1 MQTTTRG
8 SPLGATRGDTAG
20 ASEDATGAGAFWSR
34 LKRRGSKL
42 LADPLQ
48 RRVYLAGLVI
58 SGALVALIANKA
70 TETNR
75 LLERNLE
82 VELGTHLH
90 AVGISLRE
98 SLNLADY
105 VARQSRAQWVGE
117 ESLRLHGDLLND
129 IPNFKQLITQVA
141 IIDRNGML
149 QATSLDRNA
158 QRIDLSDRKHFLVH
172 QTSGVD
178 APYLSQPLVG
188 RVSKVLTA
196 QFTRPIFD
204 GRGDFNG
211 VVVVSLNFDYLQ
223 KMLLDQNG
231 TTEHNVVVR
240 AAAPLGTPGGNREAM
255 STLIALSGIAQ
266 PQGSVPSSYVSAME
280 QEQIGKEMVLKDF
293 GLVLN
298 VSVPREPFEHELD
311 TNLMYAVALGA
322 LLVFGVGYYAL
333 QMLASIRSRSRILL
347 ELEESQIKANSAN
360 AMKSKFVSSI
370 SHELRTPLNGILG
383 FSELIGM
390 SDDIAEAQHY
400 GNIVNKSATH
410 LHQLVNTLL
419 DLAKIE
425 AGQMEVVNIRS
436 DVRDLCNSVLSI
448 HRYGV
453 EKKGLALDVK
463 YQPGMP
469 ATVVTDHIKLMQI
482 LNNLLSNAVKFT
494 DEGAIFLTVGF
505 EQSQWS
511 FSVADTGIGMSP
523 EQVNQVFERFNNVKL
538 DDGLA
543 SERAGAGLGM
553 ALCKDFA
560 ELLGGSIHVYSEP
573 RSGTVVKVVL
583 PQNDDV

>member
-1 MQTTTRG
+1 M
-8 SPLGATRGDTAG
+8 GATSGDTPR
-20 ASEDATGAGAFWSR
+20 ASEDGTGGGTFWSR
-34 LKRRGSKL
+34 LKLRGSKL

-48 RRVYLAGLVI
+48 SRIYLACLLI
-58 SGALVALIANKA
+58 SGALVVLIGSNA

-82 VELGTHLH
+82 VELSTHLH

-105 VARQSRAQWVGE
+105 VARQARGQWEGENTLRA
-117 ESLRLHGDLLND
+117 HGDLIND

-149 QATSLDRNA
+149 QASSLDKNVK
-158 QRIDLSDRKHFLVH
+158 RIDLSDRKHFLVH
-172 QTSGVD
+172 KTSGVD
-178 APYLSQPLVG
+178 VSYLSQPLVG

-196 QFTRPIFD
+196 QFTRPILD

-223 KMLLDQNG
+223 KLLLEQNG
-231 TTEHNVVVR
+231 TSQHNVAVFASSPPGLGGDKR
-240 AAAPLGTPGGNREAM
+240 QAAIP
-255 STLIALSGIAQ
+255 LIALSGIAQ
-266 PQGSVPSSYVSAME
+266 PNGPLKLSSAATWE
-280 QEQIGKEMVLKDF
+280 QKQIGKEMALKDF
-293 GLVLN
+293 GLVLR
-298 VSVPREPFEHELD
+298 VSVPQEPFQRKLKF
-311 TNLMYAVALGA
+311 NLALAVVLSAM
-322 LLVFGVGYYAL
+322 LVFGVGYYAF
-333 QMLASIRSRSRILL
+333 QMLATIQSRSRILRK
-347 ELEESQIKANSAN
+347 LEESQIKANSAN

-390 SDDIAEAQHY
+390 SDDIAEAKRY

-410 LHQLVNTLL
+410 LHQMVNTLL

-425 AGQMEVVNIRS
+425 AGQMEVVKIRS

-463 YQPGMP
+463 YQSGMP
-469 ATVVTDHIKLMQI
+469 ATIVTDHIKLMQI

-494 DEGAIFLTVGF
+494 DEGAIFITVAF
-505 EQSQWS
+505 EQSQWI

-523 EQVNQVFERFNNVKL
+523 EQVNQVFERFNNVRL
-538 DDGLA
+538 DDELS

-560 ELLGGSIHVYSEP
+560 ELLGGSIHVYSEL
-573 RSGTVVKVVL
+573 RSGTVVKVLL
-583 PQNDDV
+583 PQTDDL

>member
-1 MQTTTRG
+1 MQTTTPG
-8 SPLGATRGDTAG
+8 APLGATGGGT
-20 ASEDATGAGAFWSR
+20 FWSR
-34 LKRRGSKL
+34 LKLRASQL

-48 RRVYLAGLVI
+48 KRIYLASCVVSVLLA
-58 SGALVALIANKA
+58 ALLFTNA

-82 VELGTHLH
+82 DELSTHLH
-90 AVGISLRE
+90 AVGTSLRE

-105 VARQSRAQWVGE
+105 TARQSRAQWVGGNGVQPHDE
-117 ESLRLHGDLLND
+117 IVNDL
-129 IPNFKQLITQVA
+129 PNYKQLITQVA
-141 IIDRNGML
+141 IMDRHGVL
-149 QATSLDRNA
+149 QASSLSRA
-158 QRIDLSDRKHFLVH
+158 VKPIDLSDRPHFLVH
-172 QTSGVD
+172 KARVVD
-178 APYLSQPLVG
+178 VPYLSQPVVG
-188 RVSKVLTA
+188 RVSKVVTA

-211 VVVVSLNFDYLQ
+211 VVVVSLNVDYLQ
-223 KMLLDQNG
+223 KLLLAQNG
-231 TTEHNVVVR
+231 TTQHNVAVL
-240 AAAPLGTPGGNREAM
+240 AMAPTGTPGGSREAM
-255 STLIALSGIAQ
+255 TTLIALSGIAQ
-266 PQGSVPSSYVSAME
+266 PNGPVPSSSVAAWE
-280 QEQIGKEMVLKDF
+280 QEQIGKEMALKDF
-293 GLVLN
+293 GLVLR
-298 VSVPREPFEHELD
+298 VSVPREPFQHKLN
-311 TNLMYAVALGA
+311 TNWVVAVALCA

-333 QMLASIRSRSRILL
+333 QMLASLRSRNRMLRK
-347 ELEESQIKANSAN
+347 LEESQIKANSAN

-390 SDDIAEAQHY
+390 SDDIAEAQRY
-400 GNIVNKSATH
+400 GNIVNKSAMH

-469 ATVVTDHIKLMQI
+469 ATIVTDHIKLMQI

-494 DEGAIFLTVGF
+494 DEGAIFLTVAF
-505 EQSQWS
+505 EQSQWRL
-511 FSVADTGIGMSP
+511 SVADTGIGMSP
-523 EQVNQVFERFNNVKL
+523 EQVSQVFERFNNVKL
-538 DDGLA
+538 VDELA
-543 SERAGAGLGM
+543 SERTGAGLGM

-560 ELLGGSIHVYSEP
+560 ELLGGSIHVYSEL

-583 PQNDDV
+583 PQNDDI